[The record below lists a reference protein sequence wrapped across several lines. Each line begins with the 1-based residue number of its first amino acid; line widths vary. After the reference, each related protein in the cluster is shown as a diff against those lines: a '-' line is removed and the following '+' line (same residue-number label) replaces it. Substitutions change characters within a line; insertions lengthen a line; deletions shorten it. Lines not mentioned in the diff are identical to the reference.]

1 VTDSTIERAPDPAAD
16 GPAASAE
23 AAGVPAGEPPD
34 HIPLRGVVAALL
46 GIMGVGAVVLGGHD
60 TFAGGDVPVRLVGTI
75 VLVAGIFFVV
85 AAAAL
90 LADWREDRL
99 LASMACV
106 WGFLLAILILLSQ
119 LTNGEPSGTLAI
131 WVAVMVLCATSFLMV
146 RRSASATDRQR
157 FIKALPAAGSVVSV
171 GVLISL
177 AQFYYTTIYLPASA
191 PPSLNVTIKLEPAG
205 RQGDRMVLHGEVTVT
220 NISNTRATVLTSD
233 VSVLGMNGDAT
244 PFKYFT
250 ESLPGVPQG
259 SPLAAQRYWGL
270 SDYPKLL
277 YLDRVFRD
285 RETFLDPDYSR
296 TEPIT
301 LVVPAHRF
309 DYLYVQANI
318 FMVRGTVALD
328 WARSTER
335 RNKHLA
341 KGTVVDV
348 STMTPITERG
358 WLRDLIRANR
368 SITTRWTLDATGVG
382 GVSVRFAPDDERLS
396 KSYGYAKTSASFQL
410 PLWKSA
416 N

>member
-1 VTDSTIERAPDPAAD
+1 MTDSTIERAPDPAAD

-106 WGFLLAILILLSQ
+106 WGFLLATLILLSQ

-131 WVAVMVLCATSFLMV
+131 WVAAMVLCATSFLMV
-146 RRSASATDRQR
+146 RRSASAADRQR

-259 SPLAAQRYWGL
+259 SPLAAQRYWGEAYGAVIVAATA
-270 SDYPKLL
+270 DVIEMKAGRPPGTREGAVKLA
-277 YLDRVFRD
+277 
-285 RETFLDPDYSR
+285 REQFAYCTDIVTQG
-296 TEPIT
+296 TETIEN
-301 LVVPAHRF
+301 LAAG
-309 DYLYVQANI
+309 LLG
-318 FMVRGTVALD
+318 GTAWYFWWD
-328 WARSTER
+328 
-335 RNKHLA
+335 
-341 KGTVVDV
+341 
-348 STMTPITERG
+348 
-358 WLRDLIRANR
+358 
-368 SITTRWTLDATGVG
+368 
-382 GVSVRFAPDDERLS
+382 
-396 KSYGYAKTSASFQL
+396 
-410 PLWKSA
+410 
-416 N
+416 